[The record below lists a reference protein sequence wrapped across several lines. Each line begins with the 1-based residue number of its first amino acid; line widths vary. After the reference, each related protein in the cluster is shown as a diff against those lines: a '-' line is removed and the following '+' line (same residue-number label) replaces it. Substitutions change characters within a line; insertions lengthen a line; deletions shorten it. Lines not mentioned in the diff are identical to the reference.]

1 MPSELKYWLSF
12 NNGAEI
18 IQLPV
23 NPETISIS
31 AQHTFEDF
39 DVLQLG
45 ERTVIGNRKLREI
58 SFSSFFPRDYHPSYC
73 EYQPVPD
80 PWSLVRQIEKWQTS
94 GRPMRFQLTAGD
106 ITQLGGVKLNV
117 AATIRSFQ
125 YREMSGHPGDVFYEI
140 MLKEYVFPTLREEV
154 STELRK
160 SQVTEERAGS
170 RRYVVKAQDSLWLIA
185 NRLLGDGDRWRELY
199 AANRQV
205 IGPNPNLIRPGQVL
219 EVPAG

>member
-23 NPETISIS
+23 NPETISVS
-31 AQHTFEDF
+31 AQHAFEDF

-45 ERTVIGNRKLREI
+45 ERTVIGERKLREI
-58 SFSSFFPRDYHPSYC
+58 SFASFFPRDYHPSYC

-80 PWSLVRQIEKWQTS
+80 PWSLVRQIEKWQAS
-94 GRPMRFQLTAGD
+94 GRPMRFQVAVADTE
-106 ITQLGGVKLNV
+106 QLGGPKLNV

-125 YREMSGHPGDVFYEI
+125 YREVSGHPGDVFYDLT
-140 MLKEYVFPTLREEV
+140 LKEYVFPTIREEV
-154 STELRK
+154 LPEQRSRAP
-160 SQVTEERAGS
+160 EEQESARV
-170 RRYVVKAQDSLWLIA
+170 YVVKAQDSLWLIA
-185 NRLLGDGDRWRELY
+185 KRMLGNGDRWRELY
-199 AANRQV
+199 DANRQV
-205 IGPNPNLIRPGQVL
+205 IGPNPNLIHPGQVL